1 MWLLHISGFLDVG
14 KFQIS
19 WLAVDIT
26 VKKKKKTRNSSSLDL
41 KFISYLEMINHLS
54 VSSFL
59 AYKV

>member
-26 VKKKKKTRNSSSLDL
+26 VKKKKRLGIL
-41 KFISYLEMINHLS
+41 P
-54 VSSFL
+54 
-59 AYKV
+59 A

>member
-59 AYKV
+59 A